1 MTAVSR
7 LRSEARR
14 SIETVWHYRLLVAIV
29 FAVLLAISL
38 LVVSNVQKEYVA
50 GTNLLVVNGTTR
62 DDPTLSSPDLPSIAT
77 STLVLER
84 MEAALGLKTPLKEI
98 KHNLSVK
105 APAFRSSILRIEYT
119 DTQPERAMLISNT
132 VAEQL
137 TKYYRQ
143 ISTARFD
150 DDLSELDSEM
160 SKQRDL
166 THKINAQIRA
176 HGVVGSSTIMGT
188 VAGNASTT
196 AGGATD
202 NGSEAVVAQY
212 TTLEATKALAAATLQ
227 GDVAQ
232 LNALKTNRERQEGM
246 IRNEVLRGD
255 PTYQTLQTS
264 VATSA
269 TQLANTRA
277 AFTANYPGLPALAS
291 KVDSLKSAL
300 TAEGQRVLSSRDAF
314 SPSLSA
320 ITAEQLKAEALVDAD
335 RAKVAAYDA
344 LLTNVRNRA
353 AALPAVEVLRLE
365 RDAAQ
370 ETYLALSA
378 RRATALANRADALSL
393 GSVVIVDRAIV
404 SDAQIG
410 LGKSRLLVLLGVL
423 VLVLAISSAFIA
435 DQLNPRLTR
444 TSQIEDLYGRPVVA
458 TIGQQ

>member
-7 LRSEARR
+7 LRSEAQR
-14 SIETVWHYRLLVAIV
+14 SVETVWHYRLLVAIV

-38 LVVSNVQKEYVA
+38 FVVSKVQKEYVA

-105 APAFRSSILRIEYT
+105 QPAFRSSILRIEYT

-188 VAGNASTT
+188 VTGATGT

-246 IRNEVLRGD
+246 IRSEVLRGD

-277 AFTANYPGLPALAS
+277 AFTADYPGLPALAS
-291 KVDSLKSAL
+291 KVNSLKSAL
-300 TAEGQRVLSSRDAF
+300 TAEGQRVLTSRDAF

-320 ITAEQLKAEALVDAD
+320 ITTEQLKAEALVDAD